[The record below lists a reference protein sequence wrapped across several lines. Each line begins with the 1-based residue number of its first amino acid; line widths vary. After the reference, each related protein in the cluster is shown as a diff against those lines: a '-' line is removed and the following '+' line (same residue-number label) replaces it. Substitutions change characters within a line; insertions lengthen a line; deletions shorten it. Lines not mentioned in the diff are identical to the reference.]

1 MAGLDYVQTHQ
12 QEEAYKM
19 TKVYD
24 YIMARFR
31 YPILL
36 QKVAR
41 IANLTPQS
49 FCRFFKSRTRKTF
62 SRFLNEVR
70 VGYACKL
77 MSKEHLNISDICFQ
91 SGFNNLSNFNRQF
104 KKIVNKSPL
113 KYRKEYLAGGFK

>member
-1 MAGLDYVQTHQ
+1 
-12 QEEAYKM
+12 M

-31 YPILL
+31 HPILL
-36 QKVAR
+36 QEVAR
-41 IANLTPQS
+41 IVNLTPQS

-77 MSKEHLNISDICFQ
+77 MSEEHLNISDICFQ